1 MPDLPLQGPTVP
13 EGFCNS
19 LNDSNWVQNL
29 INLIFT
35 GVAKFEGSGFT
46 AVINQATQPAVADR
60 DKLWRDTDTGIIYN
74 FSGGAWVSPH
84 PEVPSGDARRW
95 WAGDL
100 ASLITYDGGT
110 AGAVG
115 ANSGPMWEED
125 TDMIGRSPMHPGNIP
140 TANPAKVLAV
150 DENYGEGAH
159 LQDAQEVGA
168 HDHPLATLSSI
179 TNADG
184 TIDTC
189 VTGAGSDGLFI
200 STGATAT
207 ASTPLSVEINE
218 FTTTQQTMPVIH
230 PVRGLYCIKRTG
242 RINYVGS

>member
-19 LNDSNWVQNL
+19 LNDANWVQNL
-29 INLIFT
+29 MNLIFT
-35 GVAKFEGSGFT
+35 GVAKFEGSGFS
-46 AVINQATQPAVADR
+46 AIINQATQPAVADR

-84 PEVPSGDARRW
+84 PELPSSDARRW

-125 TDMIGRSPMHPGNIP
+125 TDMQGRSPMHPGTVP
-140 TANPAKVLAV
+140 SANPAKVLAV

-159 LQDAQEVGA
+159 TMSAQEVAA
-168 HDHPLATLSSI
+168 HWHPLTSDPLI
-179 TNADG
+179 ADG
-184 TIDTC
+184 TR
-189 VTGAGSDGLFI
+189 VNVVNTGAGAAGLAVGL
-200 STGATAT
+200 TGP
-207 ASTPLSVEINE
+207 PLQDLAVANNT
-218 FTTTQQTMPVIH
+218 FTTVQQAMPVTH
-230 PVRGLYCIKRTG
+230 PVRGLYCIRRTG